1 MGRRGKTKQV
11 IRALKDWIKDTPLQI
26 AGWIMSLIASIAGL
40 IILSFWLQQHF
51 PPYYVWIGFA
61 LTIFGIIMLSFI
73 PYYKRTIRPHLGNRA
88 PLIRAIGIFGQKAK
102 NLIYKQ
108 ENLYW
113 MNVQSTHLVQVEHMI
128 ERDNARVEYDQAV
141 NQLENEILVAGKD
154 FEEPL
159 QMFFTYIKHQVFL
172 RLWQNPPEIVKP
184 EILSS
189 MELIKQI
196 DLQVKVTIKR
206 IEEISQ

>member
-1 MGRRGKTKQV
+1 MGKWGEARQV
-11 IRALKDWIKDTPLQI
+11 FKAFWEWVNDTPLRI
-26 AGWIMSLIASIAGL
+26 WGWIMGL
-40 IILSFWLQQHF
+40 VAFLVGILLVAFWLSQHF
-51 PPYYVWIGFA
+51 PPWYVWLGVA
-61 LTIFGIIMLSFI
+61 LTITGIILFSFI
-73 PYYKRTIRPHLGNRA
+73 PYYKRTIKPHLGNRET
-88 PLIRAIGIFGQKAK
+88 LIRTIGIFGQKAK

-108 ENLYW
+108 ENIRW
-113 MNVQSTHLVQVEHMI
+113 MDAQSPHLMQVDRMT
-128 ERDNARVEYDQAV
+128 ERDNARVEYDRAV

-159 QMFFTYIKHQVFL
+159 QMFFTYIKHLVFL
-172 RLWQNPPEIVKP
+172 RLWQDPPEIVKP

-196 DLQVKVTIKR
+196 DRQIKVTIKR